1 MSRRA
6 GLFTHDRPGPC
17 HLASGIQ
24 RVQKRGGVH
33 RVLWRVSTRC
43 LEHGPSYQVRGA
55 LTDGFD
61 STVSSMRT
69 LFPGAR
75 LGYCLRHA
83 LNKLPDKLIGV
94 RPRCAGLRSK
104 FHALLHRCRQ
114 RKSLR
119 VVALGQ
125 RLRHFAAHIA
135 TTVGEAHGKR
145 VRQWFQDKLCREKRQ
160 GGM

>member
-1 MSRRA
+1 
-6 GLFTHDRPGPC
+6 
-17 HLASGIQ
+17 
-24 RVQKRGGVH
+24 
-33 RVLWRVSTRC
+33 
-43 LEHGPSYQVRGA
+43 VRGA
-55 LTDGFD
+55 LPDGFD

-94 RPRCAGLRSK
+94 SASVRQGLRSK
-104 FHALLHRCRQ
+104 FHAMLHRCRQ

-125 RLRHFAAHIA
+125 RLRHFADRIT
-135 TTVGEAHGKR
+135 TTVGEAHGER